1 MKVYD
6 PELNPGKT
14 LEETIQNFINW
25 IRMSNRNTA
34 NVLKS
39 VNEKLQDISKTEENL
54 KTLEASQLTELDKID
69 KMLTSIS
76 QITQQNNS
84 QDETTDSI
92 RELQFMINSL
102 STQMKDITSF
112 ITNFQ
117 EIMESEFTQGM
128 NKIEGDILDV
138 KSDIALINSQLKIP
152 LETISPSGGGEK
164 DIKQELTKIRKQINC
179 KTEQDKASILAIIDG
194 LIEDLSREM
203 IEISGLDLKK
213 RLIQARTQVYEQTEG
228 LAPRFRKMMDNHMD
242 TINDGTLYSAV
253 ALAPLLIEGIRHIR
267 EIYASAPVG
276 QIDI

>member
-14 LEETIQNFINW
+14 LEETVQNFINW

-39 VNEKLQDISKTEENL
+39 VNEKLQDMSKTEENL
-54 KTLEASQLTELDKID
+54 KTLEASQLTELDKMD

-92 RELQFMINSL
+92 RELQFTINSL
-102 STQMKDITSF
+102 TTQMKDITSF

-128 NKIEGDILDV
+128 NKIEGAILDV

-152 LETISPSGGGEK
+152 LETISPSGSGEK
-164 DIKQELTKIRKQINC
+164 DIKQELTKIRKQIIC

-213 RLIQARTQVYEQTEG
+213 RLIQTRTQVYEQTEG
-228 LAPRFRKMMDNHMD
+228 LAPRFRKMMDNHID

-276 QIDI
+276 QINI

>member
-1 MKVYD
+1 MRVYD

-54 KTLEASQLTELDKID
+54 KTLETSQLAGLDKID

-84 QDETTDSI
+84 QDEATDSN
-92 RELQFMINSL
+92 REMQLAINSL
-102 STQMKDITSF
+102 TSQMKDITGF

-117 EIMESEFTQGM
+117 ENMESEFTQGM
-128 NKIEGDILDV
+128 NKIEGAILDV
-138 KSDIALINSQLKIP
+138 KSDISLINSQLKIP
-152 LETISPSGGGEK
+152 LATNESSGGVEK
-164 DIKQELTKIRKQINC
+164 NIKQELTKIRKQIIC
-179 KTEQDKASILAIIDG
+179 KTEQDKASVLTIIDT
-194 LIEDLSREM
+194 LIEELSRE
-203 IEISGLDLKK
+203 ILEISGLDLKK
-213 RLIQARTQVYEQTEG
+213 RLIKARTQVYEQTEG
-228 LAPRFRKMMDNHMD
+228 LAPRFRKMMDNHMEA
-242 TINDGTLYSAV
+242 INDETLYSAV

-276 QIDI
+276 QIEI

>member
-39 VNEKLQDISKTEENL
+39 VNEKLQDMSKTEENL
-54 KTLEASQLTELDKID
+54 KTLEASQLTELDKMD

-92 RELQFMINSL
+92 RELQFTINSL
-102 STQMKDITSF
+102 TTQMKDITSF

-128 NKIEGDILDV
+128 NKIEGAILDV

-152 LETISPSGGGEK
+152 LETISPSGSGEK
-164 DIKQELTKIRKQINC
+164 DIKQELTKIRKQIIC

-213 RLIQARTQVYEQTEG
+213 RLIQTRTQVYEQTEG
-228 LAPRFRKMMDNHMD
+228 LAPRFRKMMDNHID

-276 QIDI
+276 QINI